1 MFIYFPESIRE
12 GRVEKGERVR
22 GRVHINE
29 LQNTMGWPSK
39 NSRMALCVEAHLE
52 LHL

>member
-1 MFIYFPESIRE
+1 MFIYFPEPIRE
-12 GRVEKGERVR
+12 GRVERVR

-39 NSRMALCVEAHLE
+39 NRRMALYV
-52 LHL
+52 